1 MKVTHKTVW
10 TTEDRKTAL
19 LTLDP
24 TDNSLFV
31 NAGRLTRAELAELAQ
46 ACADCLAMMDAPAP
60 ASGDERR
67 N

>member
-1 MKVTHKTVW
+1 MRVTHKTVW
-10 TTEDRKTAL
+10 TTDDKKMPL

-31 NAGRLTRAELAELAQ
+31 NAGRLTRAELVELGQ
-46 ACADCLAMMDAPAP
+46 ACADCLAMMDAAAPAP
-60 ASGDERR
+60 ADERR

>member
-1 MKVTHKTVW
+1 MRVTHKTVW
-10 TTEDRKTAL
+10 TTDDKQTAL

-31 NAGRLTRAELAELAQ
+31 NAGRLTRAELKELWQ
-46 ACADCLAMMDAPAP
+46 ACADCLAVMDAA
-60 ASGDERR
+60 AAAANERR